1 MLRSYSPREWI
12 RTSYERSW
20 IGLQMK
26 ASALVCSLATKFP
39 SVFREFFT
47 LSIRGKIPPL
57 HHHWLFRNLASQ
69 LFAEEGFPMRES
81 RYRLHI
87 PRDLHPI
94 YLGYFDFLDH
104 ERLTS
109 KVFKRL
115 LKTGSVVID
124 VGANIGHYTL
134 LAAGAIGPRGRVHA
148 IECSPETRSILAHN
162 VQRNHLENVE
172 IHPFAAASTH
182 GTLALHVTAIGLSW
196 FDPPS
201 RWPTVAGGGNTIM
214 VPTVP
219 VDDLVSTPVD
229 VVKIDAEGVDL
240 DVLKGMSR
248 ILSSN
253 QRVSVIVEWAPA
265 MLSEAGKNPFELPG
279 WLTDAG
285 FDQISVLD
293 EQYNKR
299 RSLADTI
306 ALVKR
311 GAFSKSWCCDLFARR
326 SHSSVN

>member
-1 MLRSYSPREWI
+1 
-12 RTSYERSW
+12 
-20 IGLQMK
+20 MK
-26 ASALVCSLATKFP
+26 PSEFVCSLAKKYP
-39 SVFREFFT
+39 SVFRELFA

-57 HHHWLFRNLASQ
+57 HQHWLFRNLASE
-69 LFAEEGFPMRES
+69 LFADEGFPMRES

-87 PRDLHPI
+87 PRELHPI

-109 KVFKRL
+109 QVFKGL
-115 LKTGSVVID
+115 LKAGSVVVD

-134 LAAGAIGPRGRVHA
+134 LAAGVIGSRGRVHA
-148 IECSPETRSILAHN
+148 VECSPETLGILAN
-162 VQRNHLENVE
+162 NIERNHLQNVE
-172 IHPFAAASTH
+172 IHPVAAASTH
-182 GTLALHVTAIGLSW
+182 GTLTLHVTAIGLSW

-201 RWPTVAGGGNTIM
+201 RWPVVEGSGSTVV

-219 VDDLVSTPVD
+219 IDDLVASPVD

-248 ILSSN
+248 ILSVN
-253 QRVSVIVEWAPA
+253 KNVSVIVEWAPP
-265 MLSEAGKNPFELPG
+265 MLSEAGKDPFELPR
-279 WLTDAG
+279 WLADAG
-285 FDQISVLD
+285 FDQICVLD

-299 RSLADTI
+299 RSLDETI
-306 ALVKR
+306 ELVNSGKL
-311 GAFSKSWCCDLFARR
+311 SKSWCCDLFAQR